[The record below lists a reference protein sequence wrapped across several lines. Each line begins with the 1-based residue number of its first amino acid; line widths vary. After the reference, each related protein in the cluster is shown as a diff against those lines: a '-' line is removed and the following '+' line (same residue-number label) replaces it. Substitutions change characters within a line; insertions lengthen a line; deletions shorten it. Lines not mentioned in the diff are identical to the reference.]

1 MSILSGVLAQTF
13 ADRIGVQDSRKF
25 LFLGYALGSKPVGL
39 GITLALANREAE
51 QTPPPPPVV
60 RAPVV
65 RSAPLSIATASLP
78 DGKVGQQYSVK
89 LIATGGQPPV
99 AWAEPNGD
107 LPASLVLNAPTG
119 VVAGAP
125 TDRDK
130 GPIDIKI
137 QATDATNAKVEK
149 EFKFNITA

>member
-1 MSILSGVLAQTF
+1 MSILSGVIAQTF

-39 GITLALANREAE
+39 CITLALANREAE
-51 QTPPPPPVV
+51 QTPATPPPVV
-60 RAPVV
+60 NP
-65 RSAPLSIATASLP
+65 APLSIATAGLP
-78 DGKVGQQYSVK
+78 DGKVGQDYKVK
-89 LIATGGQPPV
+89 LRAAGGQLPV
-99 AWAEPNGD
+99 SWAEPNGD

-119 VVAGAP
+119 VIAGAP
-125 TDRDK
+125 TDQDK